1 MKEDKIKKENLSVI
15 YKDSTDNQFY
25 EKFDDGKV
33 TNITDKIPYNIP
45 STWEWG
51 KLSSLVQFIFAGGD
65 KPRVFSKT
73 ETNELKIPVISNGE
87 KNNGIFGY
95 TDEPTVKNVAITV
108 SGRGTIG
115 YTMIRYNSFVPIV
128 RLITI
133 IPFENLINIEY
144 LKIVINHLINK
155 GKGSAVQQLTVPM
168 IAPTLIP
175 LPPLEEQKRIV
186 STINLITN
194 II

>member
-1 MKEDKIKKENLSVI
+1 
-15 YKDSTDNQFY
+15 
-25 EKFDDGKV
+25 
-33 TNITDKIPYNIP
+33 
-45 STWEWG
+45 
-51 KLSSLVQFIFAGGD
+51 
-65 KPRVFSKT
+65 
-73 ETNELKIPVISNGE
+73 
-87 KNNGIFGY
+87 
-95 TDEPTVKNVAITV
+95 
-108 SGRGTIG
+108 
-115 YTMIRYNSFVPIV
+115 MIRYNSFVPIV

-186 STINLITN
+186 STINIITN